1 MYMSTICYVNKNY
14 RQKIKID
21 MKVVTRW
28 KSKTSASNECVA
40 FELVTYY
47 LFKQQKIIP

>member
-1 MYMSTICYVNKNY
+1 MHYVNE
-14 RQKIKID
+14 ITAEDID

-40 FELVTYY
+40 FELVTY
-47 LFKQQKIIP
+47 LFKQQKITP